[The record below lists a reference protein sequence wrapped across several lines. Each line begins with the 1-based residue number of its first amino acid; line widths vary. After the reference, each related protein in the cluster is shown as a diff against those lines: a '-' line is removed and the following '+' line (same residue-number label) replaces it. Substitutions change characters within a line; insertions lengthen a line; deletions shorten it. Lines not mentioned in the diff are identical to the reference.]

1 MSQDIVRISM
11 LENGWEVECYHKPK
25 PRKPNEPY
33 SYESDWKCYGF
44 DSADK
49 VMKFLKDQLPTLSR
63 RMSGDEEYAS
73 GFKEATAKAAPSKK

>member
-25 PRKPNEPY
+25 ERKSSEPY
-33 SYESDWKCYGF
+33 SYVEPWKSYGF
-44 DSADK
+44 DSVEK